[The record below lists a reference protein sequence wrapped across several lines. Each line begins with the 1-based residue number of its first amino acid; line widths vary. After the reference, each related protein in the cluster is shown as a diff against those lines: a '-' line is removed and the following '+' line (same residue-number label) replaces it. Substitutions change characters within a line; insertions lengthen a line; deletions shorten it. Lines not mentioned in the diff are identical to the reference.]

1 MSVERYGRRNNIVIS
16 GIPDDICDDKLENAV
31 ISIIEDVDVIIQNDD
46 IKAYWGKSEKKTSRK
61 KIFVRFVNRKYCK
74 KH

>member
-1 MSVERYGRRNNIVIS
+1 MSVERYGGRNNIVIS

-46 IKAYWGKSEKKTSRK
+46 IKAYWGKSDKKN
-61 KIFVRFVNRKYCK
+61 FQ
-74 KH
+74 